1 MDAAINAIGTGSI
14 DSGRELRGKEI
25 LRNAER
31 AGASFTEELDGAMKK
46 DGAEKSD
53 FDRAKERRQKKLMDA
68 CVEAESLFVGQMLK
82 QMRSTVEKG
91 EMLHGGQTEE
101 IFEDM
106 LYDQYALNMS
116 KTCNLGIAKQMYQ
129 QLSKQLG

>member
-1 MDAAINAIGTGSI
+1 MDAAINSIGTGSI
-14 DSGRELRGKEI
+14 DAGRELRGKDI

-31 AGASFTEELDGAMKK
+31 ASTAFSEELDDAVSAG
-46 DGAEKSD
+46 DNKSD
-53 FDRAKERRQKKLMDA
+53 FTRAKERREKKLMDA

-82 QMRSTVEKG
+82 QMRQTVHKG

-116 KTCNLGIAKQMYQ
+116 KSCNLGIAKQMYD
-129 QLSKQLG
+129 QLSKQL